1 MIGLVLRFIL
11 YLKMVVFM
19 LKVLDVFVGL
29 EIGFLKGINVFKV
42 EWLNLYDIEFV
53 DKLKEIVLL
62 CWKDEM
68 EIDVCIGFK
77 NRIVMIWNLVI

>member
-77 NRIVMIWNLVI
+77 NRIVIIWYLVI

>member
-1 MIGLVLRFIL
+1 
-11 YLKMVVFM
+11 M

-77 NRIVMIWNLVI
+77 NRIVMNWNLVI